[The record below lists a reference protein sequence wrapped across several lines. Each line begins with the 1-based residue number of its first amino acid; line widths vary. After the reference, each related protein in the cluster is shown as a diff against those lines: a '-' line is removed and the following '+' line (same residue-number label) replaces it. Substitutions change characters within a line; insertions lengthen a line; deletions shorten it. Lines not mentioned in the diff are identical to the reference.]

1 LVAACSTSSDPA
13 DDPVVTAPSTSAQ
26 SAAPGP
32 ATPQN
37 RSSGDARDYASPSV
51 VATAL
56 GCGQFEAQDLSPSD
70 ESYADQAGQCTLD
83 GEQVAIVT
91 FAKASQRAA
100 YETIGETGS
109 GAYPHW
115 VLGTTW
121 AVATLTRATADAIA
135 SMIGGAVH

>member
-1 LVAACSTSSDPA
+1 LVAACSSSSGSV
-13 DDPVVTAPSTSAQ
+13 DDPVVTEPGTSAQ
-26 SAAPGP
+26 SSASAP
-32 ATPQN
+32 ATPKSS
-37 RSSGDARDYASPSV
+37 SSGGTEDYASPSA

-56 GCGQFEAQDLSPSD
+56 GCHGFETQDLSPSD
-70 ESYADQAGQCTLD
+70 ESYADQAGQCTLN

-91 FAKASQRAA
+91 FAKASQRGT
-100 YETIGETGS
+100 YETIGETGG

-135 SMIGGAVH
+135 SMIGGTAH